1 MLNKIEERNNMEK
14 KRFKK
19 IYVEITNSC
28 NLKCS
33 FCPEG
38 KREKEFI
45 SIGNFK
51 HIIKEIKEYTNLI
64 ALHVKGEPL
73 LHPKIKDILEVCKEN
88 KILVNITTNAT
99 LLEKNLNTIISSG
112 AIRQLNLSL
121 HSITKNENTDKY
133 NFEKYINSVLSASKE
148 ILEKTNII
156 ISFRLWNL
164 ENIAENSE
172 NYHILNALES
182 AFSVEN
188 LKEIARK
195 EKFVK
200 LAENAFLNQDLEF
213 VWPSLENE
221 FVSDEGTCWG
231 LRNQVAILV
240 NGDVVPCCLDGEGC
254 IKLGNILE
262 DSFENIINSEY
273 SRKFIKA
280 FEEGKIM
287 HNLCKKC
294 EFRRKFDK

>member
-1 MLNKIEERNNMEK
+1 MEK

-19 IYVEITNSC
+19 IYVEITNCC

-33 FCPEG
+33 FCPEV

-45 SIGNFK
+45 TVEKFE
-51 HIIKEIKEYTNLI
+51 HIINEIKEYTNLI

-73 LHPKIKDILEVCKEN
+73 LHPNLKEILEICRKN
-88 KILVNITTNAT
+88 NILVNITTNAT
-99 LLEKNLNTIISSG
+99 LLEKNLNTILESN
-112 AIRQLNLSL
+112 AVRQLNLSL
-121 HSITKNENTDKY
+121 HSITKNENIDLY
-133 NFEKYINSVLSASKE
+133 NFENYIKSVLNSSKE

-182 AFSVEN
+182 EFSVEN
-188 LKEIARK
+188 LGEIAKK
-195 EKFVK
+195 EMFVK

-221 FVSDEGTCWG
+221 IISEEGTCYG

-240 NGDVVPCCLDGEGC
+240 NGEVVPCCLDGEGN
-254 IKLGNILE
+254 IKLGNIFE
-262 DSFENIINSEY
+262 ESFENIINSEY
-273 SRKFIKA
+273 SKEFIKA
-280 FEEGKIM
+280 FEENKIL
-287 HNLCKKC
+287 HNLCKRC
-294 EFRRKFDK
+294 GFRGKFDK

>member
-1 MLNKIEERNNMEK
+1 MEK

-38 KREKEFI
+38 KKEKEFM
-45 SIGNFK
+45 SVEKFE
-51 HIIKEIKEYTNLI
+51 HIINQIKEYTNLI

-73 LHPKIKDILEVCKEN
+73 LHPNLKEILNVCKEN

-99 LLEKNLNTIISSG
+99 LLEKNLDTIIESG
-112 AIRQLNLSL
+112 AVRQLNLSL

-133 NFEKYINSVLSASKE
+133 NFENYIKSVLNSSKE
-148 ILEKTNII
+148 ILEKTEII
-156 ISFRLWNL
+156 ISYRLWNL
-164 ENIAENSE
+164 ENIEKNSE

-182 AFSVEN
+182 AFNVEN
-188 LKEIARK
+188 LKEIAKK

-200 LAENAFLNQDLEF
+200 LVENAFLNQDLEF

-221 FVSDEGTCWG
+221 IISEVGSCWG

-240 NGDVVPCCLDGEGC
+240 NGDVVPCCLDGEGK
-254 IKLGNILE
+254 ILLGNIF
-262 DSFENIINSEY
+262 DSDFSDIINSEY
-273 SRKFIKA
+273 SKELIKN
-280 FEEGKIM
+280 FEENKII
-287 HNLCKKC
+287 HNLCKRC
-294 EFRRKFDK
+294 GFRGKFDK